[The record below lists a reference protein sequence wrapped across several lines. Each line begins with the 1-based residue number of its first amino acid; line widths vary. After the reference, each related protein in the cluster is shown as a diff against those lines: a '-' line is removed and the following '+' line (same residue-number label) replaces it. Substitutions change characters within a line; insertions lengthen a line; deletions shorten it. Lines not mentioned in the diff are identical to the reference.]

1 MEPLRALLAAGQ
13 ARDAATVCYLSL
25 QPPAENAAAWAK
37 QQGIALISGKD
48 LGCQLFTREHKGMR
62 LTEEG
67 HAMLE
72 HAHGVFAAIDGME
85 AEAALLGSSLQGKA
99 TLAANSSSL
108 HGFIGPHIGEFLTD
122 RKSVV

>member
-1 MEPLRALLAAGQ
+1 MRYDLTDLKLFMAIAQAGNLSRASQ
-13 ARDAATVCYLSL
+13 ARHLTHSAASQRLRNL
-25 QPPAENAAAWAK
+25 EQA
-37 QQGIALISGKD
+37 

-72 HAHGVFAAIDGME
+72 HARGVFAAIDGME

-108 HGFIGPHIGEFLTD
+108 
-122 RKSVV
+122 